1 MEGPQSTC
9 SLHLE
14 SGGRVLAMCMPHVLC
29 GPSLYFSACMHVRV
43 CTGIPFTCLSAYMHV
58 RLCCAG
64 GAGLL
69 LLVGRHAGK
78 GAADLLEVFWGS
90 VGTWTDLAAGA
101 MLERAG
107 SSS

>member
-1 MEGPQSTC
+1 M
-9 SLHLE
+9 
-14 SGGRVLAMCMPHVLC
+14 
-29 GPSLYFSACMHVRV
+29 
-43 CTGIPFTCLSAYMHV
+43 
-58 RLCCAG
+58 
-64 GAGLL
+64 L